1 MKLTDEIRILQEM
14 LNEMLEKSKLNKQE
28 LIEYSQKL
36 DKLIIEYYL
45 KDKNK

>member
-1 MKLTDEIRILQEM
+1 M